1 MKNSSSSVAAL
12 TLAVITAG
20 IHGAFA
26 QQLIRV
32 GLPVPGDASHAPAAV
47 AAEKLGYYKA
57 ANLKVEI
64 TVYRGGAAAQEA
76 MSAGAADIIN
86 YFAPAVALAVSKG
99 AKEKIIGAGSNR
111 AGGWHY
117 LVSPNS
123 PVKTFKD
130 LAGKKVGITTKAS
143 TTDLLTLWMADRA
156 GITVQTIPVGGGG
169 LVPSLKTGQ
178 VDAIILFPGVTYRLL
193 LAGEARSIFDFGKDK
208 EPSLPDLWV
217 ASQEMIDKRPEQVR
231 AFLGA
236 VYRAVEHMQKNRDY
250 GLPLLKEFTK
260 EENEKA
266 LAMTYNDVT
275 LKQSNDG
282 VIQRAWIE
290 RMVGV
295 AAKAWGLKE
304 LSSVKIDDFFTDR
317 FIPGKK

>member
-1 MKNSSSSVAAL
+1 MNSSTRSIAAL
-12 TLAVITAG
+12 AFAVI
-20 IHGAFA
+20 GACSSGAIA
-26 QQLIRV
+26 QQLVRV

-47 AAEKLGYYKA
+47 AAEQLGYYKA

-99 AKEKIIGAGSNR
+99 AKEKIVGAGSNR

-117 LVSPNS
+117 LVRSDS

-143 TTDLLTLWMADRA
+143 TTDLLTLWMADRS
-156 GITVQTIPVGGGG
+156 GIAVQTIPVGGGG

-193 LAGEARSIFDFGKDK
+193 LAGEARSIFDFGKDS

-217 ASQEMIDKRPEQVR
+217 ASQEMIDKHPEQVR

-236 VYRAVEHMQKNRDY
+236 VYRAVEHMQKNREF
-250 GLPLLKEFTK
+250 GLPLLKAFTK

-266 LAMTYNDVT
+266 LLMTYEDVT
-275 LKQSNDG
+275 LKQSSDG
-282 VIQRAWIE
+282 VIQRDWIA

-304 LSSVKIDDFFTDR
+304 LTGMKIDDYFTDR